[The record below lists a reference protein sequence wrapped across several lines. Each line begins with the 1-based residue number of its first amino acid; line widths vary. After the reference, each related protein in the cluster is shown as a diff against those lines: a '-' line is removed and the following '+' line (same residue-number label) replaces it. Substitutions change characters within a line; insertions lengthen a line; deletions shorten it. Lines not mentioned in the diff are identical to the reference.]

1 MPACCVSFQ
10 YTADTQCLCMQEGG
24 SIPAGCAEQ
33 VSDAVPCPLRRQE
46 ELDPAA
52 QGTARPQLG
61 RVQQPGERHHPG
73 DRQVRPRDGAA
84 GRAGPARRP
93 LPATTT
99 AASHLRHRHAAASCG
114 HELLPAGGAPA
125 GGAPGARLATPCA
138 PPTPGA
144 CVCCPLTWARA
155 HRQPPGRTRQSPG
168 AADLALW
175 RRTRLSRC
183 APRRTGAARASPEPR
198 LTPTVRLAALAAPR
212 RTWSRPHG
220 LGAPGQQL
228 HTAPRARACHPGRCA
243 QPGSQGLGL
252 ALAGRCQWRTRSAGL
267 CAFTPLIQLVTLA
280 RRPVSLGGPGRAV
293 IQTKAMPLRTA
304 QAARPRSHREM

>member
-138 PPTPGA
+138 PPTTGA
-144 CVCCPLTWARA
+144 CGCCTLTDHVISETSSTFPESVSIKGIKQHIHTTVYYHGTLIKEKAFQYQIMGLHPIFFGTHLLYGWHHVACIW
-155 HRQPPGRTRQSPG
+155 SV
-168 AADLALW
+168 
-175 RRTRLSRC
+175 SRDV
-183 APRRTGAARASPEPR
+183 P
-198 LTPTVRLAALAAPR
+198 
-212 RTWSRPHG
+212 WS
-220 LGAPGQQL
+220 L
-228 HTAPRARACHPGRCA
+228 
-243 QPGSQGLGL
+243 
-252 ALAGRCQWRTRSAGL
+252 
-267 CAFTPLIQLVTLA
+267 
-280 RRPVSLGGPGRAV
+280 
-293 IQTKAMPLRTA
+293 
-304 QAARPRSHREM
+304 